1 MKTYTCPMHP
11 EISQAEPGVCP
22 KCHMN
27 LVEKGSQAIGTQ
39 QENDYTPLAV
49 IIGVILVTI
58 ATLAYRDALLGSFSW
73 HEMMMRFMSG
83 FFIVFAGFKLLDLKG
98 FVEGYRTYD
107 LIASR
112 IPVYGYIYPFIELG
126 LGLLYLGGVNTLELN
141 LFTFVLMSINGIG
154 VVMKLAKKEPFQCAC
169 LGTFL
174 KVPLTKVTLVED
186 FGMAIMA
193 LWMIAM

>member
-1 MKTYTCPMHP
+1 MHP
-11 EISQAEPGVCP
+11 EVSQSEPGVCP
-22 KCHMN
+22 ICHMN
-27 LVEKGSQAIGTQ
+27 LVEKGSLAIGTP

-49 IIGVILVTI
+49 IIGIILVTI
-58 ATLAYRDALLGSFSW
+58 ATLAYKDALSGAFSW
-73 HEMMMRFMSG
+73 HEVMMHFMSG

-112 IPVYGYIYPFIELG
+112 IPGYGYIYPFIELG
-126 LGLLYLGGVNTLELN
+126 LGLLYLGGVNTFELN
-141 LFTFVLMSINGIG
+141 LFTFILMSINGIG

-186 FGMAIMA
+186 FGMAVMA
-193 LWMIAM
+193 LWMII